1 MDIYFS
7 VPGCPQKALGQVH
20 WRDAIRGQS
29 MDECFLVE
37 FVSLFRKPK
46 CQVWRSAIYLHLWVR
61 RRHSKS
67 ADWSDW
73 MTRSTECSVET
84 EINKNDSCVLLWWHF
99 DCDIK
104 LKGRFN
110 QTDRQKEQVKNVRE
124 GLTMISVLTGYHLSV
139 FEFQLIYVQTV
150 QARNVSYFICLM
162 YPNFYMWCNCG
173 VSLCLHRRRSGHGT
187 RAKWWWCRIPFTGK
201 LDLSFFYLFF

>member
-20 WRDAIRGQS
+20 RRDAIKGQS

-37 FVSLFRKPK
+37 FGSLSRKPK

-73 MTRSTECSVET
+73 MTRSTKCSVET

-110 QTDRQKEQVKNVRE
+110 QTDRQKEQVKNVHE

-139 FEFQLIYVQTV
+139 FEFFSWFMFKLSEQGMFLISFVLCIQILT
-150 QARNVSYFICLM
+150 
-162 YPNFYMWCNCG
+162 CG
-173 VSLCLHRRRSGHGT
+173 VNEWFRFVYTEEWVDMGREQNDGDAGSHLQVS
-187 RAKWWWCRIPFTGK
+187 
-201 LDLSFFYLFF
+201 